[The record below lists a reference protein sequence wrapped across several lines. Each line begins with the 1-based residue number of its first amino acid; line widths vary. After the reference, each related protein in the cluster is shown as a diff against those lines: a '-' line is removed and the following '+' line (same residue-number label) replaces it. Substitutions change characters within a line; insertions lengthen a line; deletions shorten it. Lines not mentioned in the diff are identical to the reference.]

1 MIDTM
6 ILSNFIVFE
15 GIDGSGTTSQMRL
28 LKERFE
34 AEKKENLVFFTQE
47 PTTGPIGS
55 LIRSALQGSFKLA
68 PETMTRLFAAD
79 RCEHI
84 YGVNGILEQVEN
96 GRAVISDRYIFSS
109 LAYQSAA
116 GAQALASLQNSSFP
130 LPEFLFFF
138 DLPVDISMSRVMGRS
153 NLLEIYEE
161 KNFQYKV
168 QGEYK
173 KIIDEYRIKEPKM
186 NIISINAVDPIE
198 EIHEKLWSILKDL
211 PKI

>member
-1 MIDTM
+1 MIGIM
-6 ILSNFIVFE
+6 ILPNFIVFE
-15 GIDGSGTTSQMRL
+15 GIDGSGTTSQIRL
-28 LKERFE
+28 LRERFE
-34 AEKKENLVFFTQE
+34 AEKKENPAFFTQE
-47 PTTGPIGS
+47 PTTSPIGS

-84 YGVNGILEQVEN
+84 YGIKGILEQLQD
-96 GRAVISDRYIFSS
+96 GRVVISDRYIFSS

-116 GAQALASLQNSSFP
+116 GAADLAIHQNSSFP

-138 DLPVDISMSRVMGRS
+138 DLPVDISMSRVMERS

-161 KNFQYKV
+161 KSFQYKV
-168 QGEYK
+168 QREYK
-173 KIIDEYRIKEPKM
+173 KIIDEYRIKEPEM
-186 NIISINAVDPIE
+186 NIISINAVDQIE
-198 EIHEKLWSILKDL
+198 EIHEKLWSIIKDL